1 MAADNLLTFRDST
14 QSFDLAGALK
24 KVADASS
31 AQDVLA
37 PLRSV
42 LSSLEALTKVHPFLA
57 IAVIPF
63 KAIVSLELKRREND
77 RRILVVI
84 TQMADMMSHL
94 STLPAQQTVN
104 TTQQN
109 QLQDVLVNVK
119 VLGLHRFCHA
129 QYIQRLVANRAKSL
143 TVETLS
149 TFITKASS
157 LASVIYVFTR
167 RTPSYRRSLSENYQI
182 LFMARKAGRFC
193 AGVFGPQEYTQD
205 EIVAHHK

>member
-1 MAADNLLTFRDST
+1 MAS
-14 QSFDLAGALK
+14 ALK

-63 KAIVSLELKRREND
+63 KAVVSLELKRREND

-84 TQMADMMSHL
+84 TQMTDMMSHL

-104 TTQQN
+104 TIQQS

-119 VLGLHRFCHA
+119 VHGF
-129 QYIQRLVANRAKSL
+129 
-143 TVETLS
+143 TVSATHNI
-149 TFITKASS
+149 F
-157 LASVIYVFTR
+157 
-167 RTPSYRRSLSENYQI
+167 N
-182 LFMARKAGRFC
+182 
-193 AGVFGPQEYTQD
+193 D
-205 EIVAHHK
+205 